1 MTRSPAG
8 VLLFL
13 WLFLGAIGLAG
24 CGGTETGNPS
34 GPGGG
39 AGGQNPAI
47 TLAEEI
53 CARLTSCFGEEKD
66 FAEEDCVEAIA
77 ESETLGPAFGL
88 DEEPPPG
95 FGEVIDKVENSEL
108 PANDEAVAECLD
120 AIDSLECEDPAVQ
133 AVDIEQGFE
142 NVEDMLSDASCLQV
156 FSMP

>member
-1 MTRSPAG
+1 M
-8 VLLFL
+8 
-13 WLFLGAIGLAG
+13 
-24 CGGTETGNPS
+24 
-34 GPGGG
+34 
-39 AGGQNPAI
+39 
-47 TLAEEI
+47 
-53 CARLTSCFGEEKD
+53 TSCFGEEKD

-108 PANDEAVAECLD
+108 SANDEAVAECLD